1 VRNINNAGQ
10 MLQEGP
16 KKLLSHKQR
25 PGSTQEPCD
34 EHESTLSHSAQF
46 SKKLL
51 SGKLKEHDG
60 PKNVELHKQCPVALQ
75 TPLPLQVS
83 DDVQTET

>member
-1 VRNINNAGQ
+1 MKALYHI
-10 MLQEGP
+10 
-16 KKLLSHKQR
+16 LLNLASNCSR
-25 PGSTQEPCD
+25 E
-34 EHESTLSHSAQF
+34 
-46 SKKLL
+46 
-51 SGKLKEHDG
+51 KLKEHDG